1 MKPKLIVIALSM
13 LVLSGCG
20 DERDSALKLDYIDEH
35 WIVGHYSLN
44 QKATADVG
52 TVLEAC
58 TGDLTTTL
66 EGELTVHD
74 TIVVSRPPFTNAG
87 DDFMYK
93 AVTYVEGD
101 QLYAVCRDMVSP
113 NLQAEV
119 VPSFPEQVVTSQPVD
134 RAPVVLPVSESAKK
148 AFLEA
153 DVLQD
158 HPFKLEPFG
167 DAVFAFSQA
176 LYGEIEIA
184 IDGWPPLFPLHMF
197 EPASAG
203 IGDIQMMLASSETES
218 LPYIL
223 MRYGDGSVS
232 SQPLEV
238 TFDAEMAA
246 PRFESLEIERLPIDT
261 GALMPDV
268 SNPVFALHYEKD
280 GKSETSEMTFTYR
293 EGTFSTEEDRD
304 LRQQFAD
311 EQLGNQ
317 SASPSVY
324 VHKRP
329 FNFDETLGYP
339 DVLKAAGTDFNE
351 LIEAIE
357 LAEPVKRNGETGE
370 YTRLT
375 IVDGLKGQQFAIS
388 FKQRSKK
395 RDVYI
400 TDLLSEQTYKLTSGG
415 AETFFSY
422 FPDLKQK

>member
-1 MKPKLIVIALSM
+1 M
-13 LVLSGCG
+13 
-20 DERDSALKLDYIDEH
+20 KLDYIDEQ
-35 WIVGHYSLN
+35 WIVGNYTSEK
-44 QKATADVG
+44 KATIGVE

-58 TGDLTTTL
+58 TGELTTTL
-66 EGELTVHD
+66 EGELTVRD
-74 TIVVSRPPFTNAG
+74 TVVVSRPPFTNIG

-113 NLQAEV
+113 HLQAEV
-119 VPSFPEQVVTSQPVD
+119 VPSFPEQIVTAQPVD
-134 RAPVVLPVSESAKK
+134 RAPVVLPVSPADKE

-153 DVLQD
+153 ETLQH
-158 HPFKLEPFG
+158 HPFKLVPFR
-167 DAVFAFSQA
+167 DAVFSFSQA
-176 LYGEIEIA
+176 FYGEIEIA

-238 TFDAEMAA
+238 TFDAEMVA

-268 SNPVFALHYEKD
+268 SYPVFALHYEKD
-280 GKSETSEMTFTYR
+280 GKPETSEMTFTYR

-351 LIEAIE
+351 LIEAVE
-357 LAEPVKRNGETGE
+357 LAEPVKRGGETGE
-370 YTRLT
+370 YRLLT

-400 TDLLSEQTYKLTSGG
+400 TDLLSEQTFKLTSTG

-422 FPDLKQK
+422 FPQVRK

>member
-119 VPSFPEQVVTSQPVD
+119 VPSFPEQVVTSQSVD
-134 RAPVVLPVSESAKK
+134 RAPVVLPVSASAKR

-184 IDGWPPLFPLHMF
+184 IDGWPTLFPLHMF
-197 EPASAG
+197 EPASVG
-203 IGDIQMMLASSETES
+203 IGDIQMMFASSESES
-218 LPYIL
+218 LPYLL
-223 MRYGDGSVS
+223 MRYGDGHIS

-238 TFDAEMAA
+238 TFDATEPA
-246 PRFESLEIERLPIDT
+246 PRFESLEVERLAIDT
-261 GALMPDV
+261 DVLIPDI
-268 SNPVFALHYEKD
+268 SYPIFAFHYEKD
-280 GKSETSEMTFTYR
+280 GKRETSEVTLTYR
-293 EGTFSTEEDRD
+293 EGTFDTEEDRD
-304 LRQQFAD
+304 LRQRFAD
-311 EQLGNQ
+311 EQLAIRG
-317 SASPSVY
+317 AEPYVY
-324 VHKRP
+324 VHKKP
-329 FNFDETLGYP
+329 FNFDETLAYP
-339 DVLKAAGTDFNE
+339 DVLKAAGTDVDE
-351 LIEAIE
+351 LIEAIK

-422 FPDLKQK
+422 FPQVRE

>member
-1 MKPKLIVIALSM
+1 MIAIATSLLI
-13 LVLSGCG
+13 LSGCG
-20 DERDSALKLDYIDEH
+20 SERDSTLKLDYIDEH
-35 WIVGHYSLN
+35 WIVGHYTTDKKSM
-44 QKATADVG
+44 TDVG

-58 TGDLTTTL
+58 TGELTTEL

-113 NLQAEV
+113 YLQAEV
-119 VPSFPEQVVTSQPVD
+119 VPSFPEQVVTAQPVD
-134 RAPVVLPVSESAKK
+134 RAPVVLPVSASDKET
-148 AFLEA
+148 FLEA
-153 DVLQD
+153 DLLQD
-158 HPFKLEPFG
+158 HPFKLEPFR
-167 DAVFAFSQA
+167 DAVFSYSQA
-176 LYGEIEIA
+176 FYGEIEIA

-203 IGDIQMMLASSETES
+203 VGNFQMMFASSESES

-223 MRYGDGSVS
+223 MRYGDGHIS

-238 TFDAEMAA
+238 TFDATEAA
-246 PRFESLEIERLPIDT
+246 PRFESLEVERLPIDT
-261 GALMPDV
+261 DVLIPDV
-268 SNPVFALHYEKD
+268 SYPIFAFHYKKD
-280 GKSETSEMTFTYR
+280 GKRETSELTLTYR

-311 EQLGNQ
+311 EQLANRR
-317 SASPSVY
+317 SEPYVY
-324 VHKRP
+324 VHKKP
-329 FNFDETLGYP
+329 FNFDETLAYP
-339 DVLKAAGTDFNE
+339 DVLKAAGTDMDE

-357 LAEPVKRNGETGE
+357 LAEPVKRGGDTGE
-370 YTRLT
+370 YPLLT

-395 RDVYI
+395 RDVYV
-400 TDLLSEQTYKLTSGG
+400 TDQLTDRTYKLTSAG

-422 FPDLKQK
+422 FPDLKKK